1 MGHALDRQLLQQP
14 QQRLHID
21 LSRRQQY
28 ICQRSA
34 QLWHHIVQP
43 IAVFLQQK
51 LAHQRKPVAVHTAG
65 CQANDRISRRDIRTC
80 HQLGLVGYTHRE
92 SGDIIFTRRIHAR
105 HLSRLAADQR
115 AACLM
120 TAFGNPGN
128 NRFDLL
134 GHNLVA
140 GQIIEEEQRL
150 CTLHYNIVHTH
161 GNRIDANRVVAVGR
175 ESDFELR
182 AHTIG
187 SRHEHRFFIL
197 VFIESEECTEPAELC
212 HHFRTECALHML
224 LHAFYRFI
232 ASCNIHSGV
241 FISFRHYWTPHL
253 N

>member
-1 MGHALDRQLLQQP
+1 M
-14 QQRLHID
+14 
-21 LSRRQQY
+21 
-28 ICQRSA
+28 
-34 QLWHHIVQP
+34 
-43 IAVFLQQK
+43 LQQK
-51 LAHQRKPVAVHTAG
+51 LAHQRKAVAVYPAGSEANNRIARCNIHTG
-65 CQANDRISRRDIRTC
+65 NK
-80 HQLGLVGYTHRE
+80 LGLISHTHCE

-128 NRFDLL
+128 NRFNLF

-161 GNRIDANRVVAVGR
+161 GYRIDANRVVAVCR
-175 ESDFELR
+175 ESDFELS

-187 SRHEHRFFIL
+187 SRDEHRLFIL
-197 VFIESEECTEPAELC
+197 VFVESEECTEPAELC
-212 HHFRTECALHML
+212 HHFRTECTLHML

-232 ASCNIHSGV
+232 ASRNIHSGV
-241 FISFRHYWTPHL
+241 FISFRHFWTPHL